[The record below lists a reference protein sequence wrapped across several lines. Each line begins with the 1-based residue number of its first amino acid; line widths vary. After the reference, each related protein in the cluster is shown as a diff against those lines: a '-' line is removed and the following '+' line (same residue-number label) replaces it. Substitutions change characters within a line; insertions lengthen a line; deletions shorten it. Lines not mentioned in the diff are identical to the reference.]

1 MDEAVSKVISAGS
14 FIQGAPVKELE
25 SQLAAYVG
33 TSQCVTCANGTDAL
47 RLALMVWNVGPGD
60 AVFVPDFTFF
70 ASAEVVASVGATPI
84 FVDVLPSTF
93 NIDCADLER
102 KVQQTIMDGRLKA
115 RVIISVDLFGQPADY
130 LPIREIADIYQLY
143 VLEDAAQGFGG
154 SIGRDRACSF
164 GDIAATSFFPAKPL
178 GCYGDGGAI
187 FTNRAEWADMARSF
201 CVHGKGSEKYDNVRI
216 GMNSRLDTI
225 QAAVLQV
232 KLAAFPQELERVNQ
246 LADRYASGLKDV
258 VECPQVPQSFR
269 SSWAQYTIR
278 LDSQTR
284 RDALQSFLKDRSV
297 PTAVYYPRP
306 LHQQTAF
313 SYLNSSAEDC
323 PNAVLLSQTVLSLPM
338 HPYLT
343 DEEVDAVVSA
353 VREFMSGK

>member
-154 SIGRDRACSF
+154 SIGKDRACSF

-278 LDSQTR
+278 LDSQAR

-323 PNAVLLSQTVLSLPM
+323 PNAVRLSQTVLSLPI